1 MQLRISVC
9 LFFVCLGF
17 SSHLRFFLLMFRSHH
32 YRWKAANFDICSV
45 PNAIAQW
52 GFLSVPQLL
61 WHETSVYNGHLRG
74 PITLTPNAKYWAVE
88 LSLPVFITKVCRGW
102 DVNTQPSPCEA
113 NALTYGATA
122 AVAIRILIILRLSW
136 HVFNWLK
143 HNNNI
148 TIWTIWRV

>member
-9 LFFVCLGF
+9 LFFLCLGF

-61 WHETSVYNGHLRG
+61 WHETSVYYGQLQGTVTHTFRRVFG
-74 PITLTPNAKYWAVE
+74 WRVIATCFPDWSVVAGIRTPNIPLAGRPLWPTGHNIMKPLMAFWNKKIVSCLRDYV
-88 LSLPVFITKVCRGW
+88 TGY
-102 DVNTQPSPCEA
+102 
-113 NALTYGATA
+113 AL
-122 AVAIRILIILRLSW
+122 
-136 HVFNWLK
+136 K
-143 HNNNI
+143 
-148 TIWTIWRV
+148 WT